1 MSSRPTLTNRQI
13 RSTGRAILEYGPLP
27 ALKRFHKSLAKYRWL
42 FGGNRSGKSEG
53 NIGFDLCSFALGVHP
68 YRRTPKNA
76 TIWAAA
82 NSWPL
87 VGKLLWQEKIKAYL
101 PLCQIQSISWQ

>member
-1 MSSRPTLTNRQI
+1 MATMAPTLTNNQI
-13 RSTGRAILEYGPLP
+13 RYAGRKILLYRPLP
-27 ALKRFHKSLAKYRWL
+27 AAQQFHRSGAKNRWM

-53 NIGFDLCSFALGVHP
+53 NIGYDLCSFALGVHP
-68 YRRTPKNA
+68 YRKTPKDA

-87 VGKLLWQEKIKAYL
+87 VGKLLWSEKIKTYL
-101 PLCQIQSISWQ
+101 PMC